1 MLKSD
6 VTIVGGGLAGL
17 TLACLIAQGGVSVTC
32 VDREDIKFLSCHDE
46 RTTAISY
53 GSQKILADAGIWDLL
68 GKQTCPIRDIE
79 ILDSDSPVLLQFL
92 STEVEGNDFGW
103 IADNRDLRM
112 AMMKRAQQLKT
123 LKHLT
128 SAKVA
133 DFEISEDQ
141 AVTILEDG
149 RRIISKL
156 IIGADGRQSFTRNW
170 MDVAVREWSYK
181 QRAVICVAHHEN
193 PHENIAV
200 EHFLPG
206 GPFAVLPMCDDD
218 KGNHRSSVVFTEHV
232 VGRNDGMMDLDDAA
246 FEALLNERFPDRYG
260 RITLSGKR
268 MAFPLSLVHA
278 AEYIRP
284 RMALVADA
292 AHAIHPIAGQ
302 GLNLGFRDV
311 KALAALVIEANA
323 NKQDPGSLEVLIAY
337 QRARRFD
344 NMAMVAVT
352 DGLNRLF
359 SNNIRPVRL
368 LRKTGLKLV
377 SRISP
382 AKRFFM
388 RQAMGDR

>member
-17 TLACLIAQGGVSVTC
+17 TLACLMAQSGVSVTC
-32 VDREDIKFLSCHDE
+32 VDREDIQFLSGHDE
-46 RTTAISY
+46 RTTAISF
-53 GSQKILADAGIWDLL
+53 GSQKILDEAGIWDLL
-68 GKQTCPIRDIE
+68 GKQTCAIRDIE

-92 STEVEGNDFGW
+92 SSDVEGNDFGW
-103 IADNRDLRM
+103 IVDNRDLRM
-112 AMMKRAQQLKT
+112 AMMKRAKQLKS

-128 SAKVA
+128 GAKVA
-133 DFEISEDQ
+133 DFKISEDQ
-141 AVTILEDG
+141 AITILEDG
-149 RRIISKL
+149 RKIISKL
-156 IIGADGRQSFTRNW
+156 IVGADGRQSFTRNW

-181 QRAVICVAHHEN
+181 QHAVICVAHHEN
-193 PHENIAV
+193 PHNNLAV
-200 EHFLPG
+200 EHFWPG
-206 GPFAVLPMCDDD
+206 GPFAVLPMCDDEA
-218 KGNHRSSVVFTEHV
+218 GHHRSSVVFTEHV
-232 VGRNDGMMDLDDAA
+232 SGRQKGLMDLDDTA
-246 FEALLNERFPDRYG
+246 FEELLNERFPDRYG

-311 KALAALVIEANA
+311 KKLAELVVQAYAQKE
-323 NKQDPGSLEVLIAY
+323 DPGSRSVLEAY

-359 SNNIRPVRL
+359 SNNIPPIRA
-368 LRKTGLKLV
+368 LRKTGLRLV
-377 SRISP
+377 SKLPP